1 MLSYRIFTPVL
12 YIDKAAARDLAA
24 AWWGVEELNPYRRK
38 MPNWYV
44 DTVTLSGARS
54 SVGHPTYAFSHQY
67 QYLFHPVS
75 PLEKNS
81 LSLEQYRTIVR
92 EGLTM
97 RIENHQLLPTTH
109 QL

>member
-44 DTVTLSGARS
+44 DTVTLSGDRS

-75 PLEKNS
+75 PLEKIH
-81 LSLEQYRTIVR
+81 YR
-92 EGLTM
+92 
-97 RIENHQLLPTTH
+97 
-109 QL
+109 